1 MNRSKVI
8 FINLILFL
16 FLFFIGDLI
25 ISNYFLKLKSF
36 TCYKFE
42 EKYYELRKNCEATD
56 KFKSSFPTVKIFTDK
71 LGLRSYKNS
80 TKDKKKDNV
89 LIFGDSFTFGVG
101 IEYEETFSGLLEK
114 EYQNYNFYNYAVGSY
129 SPTVHFYKL
138 EKAIQ
143 ENIIPSKIILFLDLT
158 DVYDEGTRWLLT
170 KNSSKPYLSDKHI
183 IKEDSDEMRLERGE
197 SEFTDRNFK
206 LSKTLAT
213 TLNYNF
219 RILRNKLSMLK
230 KAEEYKIKTSFQGE
244 FTYVEKEKLKTEY
257 WTKKI
262 FDDGIKK
269 IEKKIDQISKLSKD
283 KNFNFY
289 LVIYPWGET
298 LAYGQDSFSWENFG
312 KKLCSNQRCILI
324 NTFDDFNN
332 KKEKDRFWYSNLYFI
347 GDEHFN
353 PSGNK
358 FMFNILSKKIFN

>member
-1 MNRSKVI
+1 M
-8 FINLILFL
+8 
-16 FLFFIGDLI
+16 
-25 ISNYFLKLKSF
+25 
-36 TCYKFE
+36 
-42 EKYYELRKNCEATD
+42 
-56 KFKSSFPTVKIFTDK
+56 
-71 LGLRSYKNS
+71 
-80 TKDKKKDNV
+80 
-89 LIFGDSFTFGVG
+89 
-101 IEYEETFSGLLEK
+101 
-114 EYQNYNFYNYAVGSY
+114 
-129 SPTVHFYKL
+129 
-138 EKAIQ
+138 
-143 ENIIPSKIILFLDLT
+143 
-158 DVYDEGTRWLLT
+158 
-170 KNSSKPYLSDKHI
+170 SDKHI

-283 KNFNFY
+283 KNFDFY